1 MLTNTER
8 ALLHT
13 FEMAVAAINRR
24 RDHGD
29 MTDEEYLAEVRRLRR
44 VYEDAAVQ
52 AGPRLVHYREPTF
65 ENGRLAL

>member
-13 FEMAVAAINRR
+13 FEMAVVAIKFRR
-24 RDHGD
+24 GHGA
-29 MTDEEYLAEVRRLRR
+29 MTGEEYLAEGRRLRR
-44 VYEDAAVQ
+44 VYEDAA
-52 AGPRLVHYREPTF
+52 AREEFYREPTF